1 MIEIYN
7 SAGTLQCSFPR
18 VLSASLCDKLSGERT
33 LSFSVLVSRSQS
45 LRVGMTAKL
54 DGQFYN
60 IVRVSKKITG
70 GFPVTTAQCEHISYT
85 LNDEKYNLV
94 TFVFEGTP
102 ADGMVQLLSGTPF
115 SVGVIEATGRVEC
128 AFTDQSPLSRRSAL
142 MRFIDACGCE
152 VEYDGY
158 KINLRRHRG
167 STVRKSL
174 MDGENVTDLTVTI
187 DSRENTQ
194 SYEISLFKMAD
205 LQAGDEVN
213 ITYTPMGVNVNTRI
227 ISIEYDPFYRYTVRV
242 EVGDYVPNLLA
253 STATQLDRVR
263 QEFKA
268 ADGKLLSS
276 IQTVDGNLSTL
287 SQTVSGF
294 NTRIE
299 NAEGAVSTLSQT
311 VSGFNTRIE
320 NAEGSVSTLT
330 QTVNSFKTRIE
341 TAEGN
346 ITSVTQTANKIN
358 WLVKSGTSASDFTM
372 TDRAVKLVAD
382 TIDLSGYVTISALGT
397 AGKTT
402 INGANITTGT
412 IKADRIDT
420 STLKVKTIYAES
432 GKVSLKENSTSAMYI
447 GGDGSWNYDYTY
459 VFAGTQIKF
468 ASWDGVGTHALIVE
482 TTNHCIRPATIVDW
496 DLGNISYPFGN
507 LWCENIQIRSG
518 SNTVARFGFNGGT
531 FECLFSGAAVNRL
544 GSSTYYWDTGYIEKL
559 YLSSNCY
566 LTASAGKL
574 CVNGTAIGGSS
585 DTTTSFA
592 GKELKMGGST
602 SYYIIASTS
611 RELKPSA
618 STTTYP
624 FYLGTSSYYWHY
636 AYIGST
642 IAKIGSSASSKIGFF
657 AGSPIARQVLS
668 STSQNMGYSTATASN
683 YLKILNNLVGILS
696 KYGLIGT

>member
-33 LSFSVLVSRSQS
+33 LSFSVLASRSQS
-45 LRVGMTAKL
+45 LSVGMTAKL
-54 DGQFYN
+54 DGQFYTV
-60 IVRVSKKITG
+60 VRVAKKITG
-70 GFPVTTAQCEHISYT
+70 GFPVTMAQCEHITYL
-85 LNDEKYNLV
+85 LNEEQYNLV
-94 TFVFEGTP
+94 IFVFEGTP
-102 ADGMVQLLSGTPF
+102 ADGMTQLLSGTPF

-174 MDGENVTDLTVTI
+174 MDGENVTDLAVTI

-213 ITYTPMGVNVNTRI
+213 ITYTPMGVNVDTRI

-253 STATQLDRVR
+253 STATQLERVR

-268 ADGKLLSS
+268 ADGELLSS

-311 VSGFNTRIE
+311 VGGFNTRIE
-320 NAEGSVSTLT
+320 NAEGSVSALT

-346 ITSVTQTANKIN
+346 ITLVTQTANKIS

-412 IKADRIDT
+412 IHADRIDT
-420 STLKVKTIYAES
+420 STLKVKTIYAQS
-432 GKVSLKENSTSAMYI
+432 GKVSLKENSTSTMYI

-544 GSSTYYWDTGYIEKL
+544 GSSVYYWDTGYIEKL

-566 LTASAGKL
+566 LSASAGKL

-657 AGSPIARQVLS
+657 AGSPIARQTLS

>member
-33 LSFSVLVSRSQS
+33 LSFSVLASRSQS
-45 LRVGMTAKL
+45 LSVGMTAKL
-54 DGQFYN
+54 DGQFYTV
-60 IVRVSKKITG
+60 VRVAKKITG
-70 GFPVTTAQCEHISYT
+70 GFPVTMAQCEHITYL
-85 LNDEKYNLV
+85 LNEEQYNLV

-102 ADGMVQLLSGTPF
+102 ADGMTQLLSGTPF

-174 MDGENVTDLTVTI
+174 MDGENVTDLAVTI

-213 ITYTPMGVNVNTRI
+213 ITYTPMGVNVDTRI

-253 STATQLDRVR
+253 STATQIDRVR

-276 IQTVDGNLSTL
+276 IQTVDGNVSTL

-311 VSGFNTRIE
+311 VSSFKTRIE
-320 NAEGSVSTLT
+320 NAEGSVSSLT

-432 GKVSLKENSTSAMYI
+432 GKVSLKESSTSTMYI

-566 LTASAGKL
+566 LSASAGKL

-657 AGSPIARQVLS
+657 AGSPIARQTLS

>member
-33 LSFSVLVSRSQS
+33 LSFSVLASRSQPLS
-45 LRVGMTAKL
+45 VGMTAKL
-54 DGQFYN
+54 DGQFYTV
-60 IVRVSKKITG
+60 VRVSKKITG

-102 ADGMVQLLSGTPF
+102 ADGMTQLLSGTPF
-115 SVGVIEATGRVEC
+115 SVGVIEETGRVEC

-174 MDGENVTDLTVTI
+174 MDGENVTDLAVTI

-213 ITYTPMGVNVNTRI
+213 ITYTPMGVNVDTRI
-227 ISIEYDPFYRYTVRV
+227 ISIEYDPSYRYTVRV
-242 EVGDYVPNLLA
+242 EIGDYVPNLLA

-372 TDRAVKLVAD
+372 TDRAIKLVAD
-382 TIDLSGYVTISALGT
+382 KIDLSGYVTISALGT

-432 GKVSLKENSTSAMYI
+432 GKVSLKESSTSTMYI

-459 VFAGTQIKF
+459 IFAGSQIKL
-468 ASWDGVGTHALIVE
+468 ARWDGVGTHALIVD
-482 TTNHCIRPATIVDW
+482 TANVVVHPATSVDW
-496 DLGNISYPFGN
+496 DLGTIARPFGN
-507 LWCENIQIRSG
+507 LWCENIQLRSG
-518 SNTVARFGFNGGT
+518 SDTVARFGFNGGT

-574 CVNGTAIGGSS
+574 CVNGTAIGGGS

-618 STTTYP
+618 SGTTYP
-624 FYLGTSSYYWHY
+624 FYLGTSSLYWHY
-636 AYIGST
+636 AYLGSNT
-642 IAKIGSSASSKIGFF
+642 AKIGSAASSKIGFF
-657 AGSPIARQVLS
+657 AGSPIARQTLS

>member
-33 LSFSVLVSRSQS
+33 LSFSVLASRSQPLS
-45 LRVGMTAKL
+45 VGMTAKL
-54 DGQFYN
+54 DGQFYTV
-60 IVRVSKKITG
+60 VRVAKKITG
-70 GFPVTTAQCEHISYT
+70 GFPVTMAQCEHITYL
-85 LNDEKYNLV
+85 LNEEQYNLV

-102 ADGMVQLLSGTPF
+102 ADGMTQLLSGTPF

-174 MDGENVTDLTVTI
+174 MDGENVTDLAVTI

-213 ITYTPMGVNVNTRI
+213 ITYTPMGVNVDTRI

-253 STATQLDRVR
+253 STATQIDRVR

-276 IQTVDGNLSTL
+276 IQTVDGNVSTL

-311 VSGFNTRIE
+311 VGGFNTRIE
-320 NAEGSVSTLT
+320 NAEGSVSALT

-346 ITSVTQTANKIN
+346 ITLVTQTANKIS

-412 IKADRIDT
+412 IHADRIDT
-420 STLKVKTIYAES
+420 STLKVKTIYAQS
-432 GKVSLKENSTSAMYI
+432 GKVSLKENSTSTMYI

-544 GSSTYYWDTGYIEKL
+544 GSSVYYWDTGYIEKL

-566 LTASAGKL
+566 LSASAGKL

-657 AGSPIARQVLS
+657 AGSPIARQTLS

>member
-33 LSFSVLVSRSQS
+33 LSFSVLASRSQPLS
-45 LRVGMTAKL
+45 VGMTAKL
-54 DGQFYN
+54 DGQFYS
-60 IVRVSKKITG
+60 IVRVSKEITG

-174 MDGENVTDLTVTI
+174 MDGENVTDLAVTI

-213 ITYTPMGVNVNTRI
+213 ITYTPMSVNVDTRI

-311 VSGFNTRIE
+311 VGGFNTRIE

-382 TIDLSGYVTISALGT
+382 KIDLSGYVTISALGT

-432 GKVSLKENSTSAMYI
+432 GKVSLKESTTTTMYI

-459 VFAGTQIKF
+459 IFAGAQIKL
-468 ASWDGVGTHALIVE
+468 ARWDGVGTHALIVD
-482 TTNHCIRPATIVDW
+482 TANVVVHPATSVDW
-496 DLGNISYPFGN
+496 DLGTIARPFGN
-507 LWCENIQIRSG
+507 LWCENIQLRSG
-518 SNTVARFGFNGGT
+518 SDTVARFGFNGGT

-544 GSSTYYWDTGYIEKL
+544 GSSVYYWDTGYIEKL

-566 LTASAGKL
+566 LSASAGKL

-602 SYYIIASTS
+602 SYYIIASTA

-618 STTTYP
+618 SGTTYP
-624 FYLGTSSYYWHY
+624 FYLGTSSLYWHY
-636 AYIGST
+636 AYLGSNT
-642 IAKIGSSASSKIGFF
+642 AKIGSAASSKIGFF
-657 AGSPIARQVLS
+657 AGSPIARQTLS
-668 STSQNMGYSTATASN
+668 STSQNMGYSTATSSN

>member
-33 LSFSVLVSRSQS
+33 LSFSVLASRSQS
-45 LRVGMTAKL
+45 LSVGMTAKL
-54 DGQFYN
+54 DGQFYTV
-60 IVRVSKKITG
+60 VRVAKKITG
-70 GFPVTTAQCEHISYT
+70 GFPVTMAQCEHITYL
-85 LNDEKYNLV
+85 LNEEQYNLV

-102 ADGMVQLLSGTPF
+102 ADGMTQLLSGTPF

-174 MDGENVTDLTVTI
+174 MDGENVTDLAVTI

-213 ITYTPMGVNVNTRI
+213 ITYTPMGVNVDTRI

-253 STATQLDRVR
+253 STATQIDRVR

-276 IQTVDGNLSTL
+276 IQTVDGDLSTL

-311 VSGFNTRIE
+311 VGGFNTRIE
-320 NAEGSVSTLT
+320 NAEGSVSALT

-346 ITSVTQTANKIN
+346 ITLVTQTANKIS

-412 IKADRIDT
+412 IHADRIDT
-420 STLKVKTIYAES
+420 STLKVKTIYAQF
-432 GKVSLKENSTSAMYI
+432 GKVSLKENSTSTMYI

-544 GSSTYYWDTGYIEKL
+544 GSSVYYWDTGYIEKL

-566 LTASAGKL
+566 LSASAGKL

-657 AGSPIARQVLS
+657 AGSPIARQTLS

>member
-7 SAGTLQCSFPR
+7 SAGVLQCSFPR
-18 VLSASLCDKLSGERT
+18 VLSAFLCDKLSGERT
-33 LSFSVLVSRSQS
+33 LSFSVLASRSRS

-54 DGQFYN
+54 DGQFYS

-70 GFPVTTAQCEHISYT
+70 GFPVTTAQCEHITYL
-85 LNDEKYNLV
+85 LNEEQYNLV

-102 ADGMVQLLSGTPF
+102 EDGMVQLLSGTPF

-174 MDGENVTDLTVTI
+174 MDGENVTDLAVTI

-213 ITYTPMGVNVNTRI
+213 ITYTPMGVNVDTRI

-330 QTVNSFKTRIE
+330 QNVNSFKTRIE

-382 TIDLSGYVTISALGT
+382 KIDLSGYVTISALGT

-432 GKVSLKENSTSAMYI
+432 GKVSLKESTTTTMYI

-459 VFAGTQIKF
+459 IFAGAQIKL
-468 ASWDGVGTHALIVE
+468 ARWDGVGTHALIVD
-482 TTNHCIRPATIVDW
+482 TANVVVHPATSVDW
-496 DLGNISYPFGN
+496 DLGTIARPFGN
-507 LWCENIQIRSG
+507 LWCENIQLRSG
-518 SNTVARFGFNGGT
+518 SDTVARFGFNGGT

-544 GSSTYYWDTGYIEKL
+544 GSSVYYWDTGYIEKL

-574 CVNGTAIGGSS
+574 CVNDTAIGGSS
-585 DTTTSFA
+585 DITTNFA

-602 SYYIIASTS
+602 SYYIIASTA

-618 STTTYP
+618 SGTTYP
-624 FYLGTSSYYWHY
+624 FYLGTSSLYWHY
-636 AYIGST
+636 AYLGSNT
-642 IAKIGSSASSKIGFF
+642 AKIGSAASSKIGFF
-657 AGSPIARQVLS
+657 AGSPIARQTLS
-668 STSQNMGYSTATASN
+668 TYSQNMGYSAATSSN
-683 YLKILNNLVGILS
+683 YLKILNNLVGILV

>member
-1 MIEIYN
+1 MIELYN

-33 LSFSVLVSRSQS
+33 LSFSVLASRSQS
-45 LRVGMTAKL
+45 LSVGMTAKL
-54 DGQFYN
+54 DGQFYTV
-60 IVRVSKKITG
+60 VRVAKKITG
-70 GFPVTTAQCEHISYT
+70 GFPVTMAQCEHITYL
-85 LNDEKYNLV
+85 LNEEQYNLV

-102 ADGMVQLLSGTPF
+102 ADGMTQLLSGTPF

-174 MDGENVTDLTVTI
+174 MDGENVTDLAVTI

-213 ITYTPMGVNVNTRI
+213 ITYTPMGVNVDTRI

-253 STATQLDRVR
+253 STATQIDRVR

-276 IQTVDGNLSTL
+276 IQTVDGDLSTL

-311 VSGFNTRIE
+311 VGGFNTRIE
-320 NAEGSVSTLT
+320 NAEGSVSALT

-346 ITSVTQTANKIN
+346 ITLVTQTANKIS

-412 IKADRIDT
+412 IHADRIDT
-420 STLKVKTIYAES
+420 STLKVKTIYAQS
-432 GKVSLKENSTSAMYI
+432 GKVSLKENSTSTMYI

-544 GSSTYYWDTGYIEKL
+544 GSSVYYWDTGYIEKL

-566 LTASAGKL
+566 LSASAGKL

-657 AGSPIARQVLS
+657 AGSPIARQTLS

>member
-1 MIEIYN
+1 MEIYN

-33 LSFSVLVSRSQS
+33 LSFSVLASRSQPLS
-45 LRVGMTAKL
+45 VGMTAKL

-102 ADGMVQLLSGTPF
+102 ADGMTQLLSGTPF
-115 SVGVIEATGRVEC
+115 SAGVIEATGRVEC

-152 VEYDGY
+152 VEYNGY
-158 KINLRRHRG
+158 KINLRKHRG

-174 MDGENVTDLTVTI
+174 MDGENVTDLAVTI
-187 DSRENTQ
+187 DSRENTR

-213 ITYTPMGVNVNTRI
+213 ITYTPMGVNVDTRI

-253 STATQLDRVR
+253 STATQIDRVR

-299 NAEGAVSTLSQT
+299 NTEGAVSTLSQT
-311 VSGFNTRIE
+311 VSSFKTRIE
-320 NAEGSVSTLT
+320 DTEGSVSSLT

-412 IKADRIDT
+412 IHADRIDT
-420 STLKVKTIYAES
+420 STLKVKTIYAQS
-432 GKVSLKENSTSAMYI
+432 GKVSLKEYTNTTMYI
-447 GGDGSWNYDYTY
+447 GGDGTWNYDYTY

-518 SNTVARFGFNGGT
+518 SNTVARFGFNSGT

-657 AGSPIARQVLS
+657 AGSPIARQTLS

-683 YLKILNNLVGILS
+683 HLKILNNLVGILS

>member
-33 LSFSVLVSRSQS
+33 LSFSVLASRSQS
-45 LRVGMTAKL
+45 LSVGMTAKL
-54 DGQFYN
+54 DGQFYTV
-60 IVRVSKKITG
+60 VRVAKKITG
-70 GFPVTTAQCEHISYT
+70 GFPVTTAQCEHITYL
-85 LNDEKYNLV
+85 LNEEQYNLV

-102 ADGMVQLLSGTPF
+102 ADGMKQLLSGTPF
-115 SVGVIEATGRVEC
+115 SAGVIEATGRVEC

-142 MRFIDACGCE
+142 MRFADACGCE
-152 VEYDGY
+152 VEYAGY

-174 MDGENVTDLTVTI
+174 MDGENVTDLAVTI

-213 ITYTPMGVNVNTRI
+213 ITYTPMGVNVDTRI

-253 STATQLDRVR
+253 STVTQIDRVR

-276 IQTVDGNLSTL
+276 IQTVDGNVSTL

-311 VSGFNTRIE
+311 VSSFKTRIE
-320 NAEGSVSTLT
+320 NAEGSVSSLT

-432 GKVSLKENSTSAMYI
+432 GKVSLKESSTSTMYI

-459 VFAGTQIKF
+459 IFAGSQIKL
-468 ASWDGVGTHALIVE
+468 ARWDGVGTHALIVD
-482 TTNHCIRPATIVDW
+482 TANVVVHPATSVDW
-496 DLGNISYPFGN
+496 DLGTIARPFGN
-507 LWCENIQIRSG
+507 LWCENIQLRSG
-518 SNTVARFGFNGGT
+518 SDTVARFGFNGGT
-531 FECLFSGAAVNRL
+531 FECLFCGAAVNRL
-544 GSSTYYWDTGYIEKL
+544 GSSVYYWDTGYIEKL

-618 STTTYP
+618 SGTTYP
-624 FYLGTSSYYWHY
+624 FYLGTSSLYWHY
-636 AYIGST
+636 AYLGSNT
-642 IAKIGSSASSKIGFF
+642 AKIGSTASSKIGFF
-657 AGSPIARQVLS
+657 AGTPIARQALS

-696 KYGLIGT
+696 KYGLISA